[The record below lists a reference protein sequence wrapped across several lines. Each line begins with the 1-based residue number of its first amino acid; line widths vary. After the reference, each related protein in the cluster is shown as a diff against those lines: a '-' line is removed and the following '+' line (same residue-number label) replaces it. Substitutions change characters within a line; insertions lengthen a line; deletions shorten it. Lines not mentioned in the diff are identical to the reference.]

1 MHYTLKES
9 DKEKAEGSNGAGA
22 LQQKL
27 LESRSIVISGEIN
40 QELAQ
45 KVITQMI
52 LLQSVSNDPIKL
64 YINSQGGHV
73 EAGDTIHDFIKFIR
87 PEVHVIGTGW
97 VASAGITIFLAAKK
111 EHRYSLPNTR
121 FMIHQPLGGVRGQAT
136 DIEIEAREIIRMLD
150 RVNKLIADATG
161 QPLEKVKKRYR
172 PQLLD
177 VSGRSAGL
185 RHCGQI
191 DYPLRRAEARLSTH
205 AVYVSG
211 GGFALP
217 DLHSLAFYP
226 RLTHDKAARLALFH
240 NRACLPSQWCY
251 PWRIN

>member
-1 MHYTLKES
+1 MHYSQKDRDNT
-9 DKEKAEGSNGAGA
+9 DKAEGKNGTGA

-27 LESRSIVISGEIN
+27 FESRSIIISGEID
-40 QELAQ
+40 QTLAE

-87 PEVHVIGTGW
+87 PDVHVIGTGW

-111 EHRYSLPNTR
+111 ENRYALPNTR

-136 DIEIEAREIIRMLD
+136 DIEIEAREIIRMLE

-161 QPLEKVKKRYR
+161 QPLEKVKKDTDRNFWMS
-172 PQLLD
+172 PSEALD
-177 VSGRSAGL
+177 YGIVGK
-185 RHCGQI
+185 I
-191 DYPLRRAEARLSTH
+191 ITH
-205 AVYVSG
+205 YD
-211 GGFALP
+211 
-217 DLHSLAFYP
+217 DLKL
-226 RLTHDKAARLALFH
+226 D
-240 NRACLPSQWCY
+240 
-251 PWRIN
+251 

>member
-9 DKEKAEGSNGAGA
+9 DKDKAEGSNGAGA

-121 FMIHQPLGGVRGQAT
+121 FMIHQPLGGAQGQAS
-136 DIEIEAREIIRMLD
+136 DIEITAREILKTKRELYEILS
-150 RVNKLIADATG
+150 VHSG
-161 QPLEKVKKRYR
+161 VPVKKIEKDADRDYW
-172 PQLLD
+172 L
-177 VSGRSAGL
+177 SAREAKDYGL
-185 RHCGQI
+185 I
-191 DYPLRRAEARLSTH
+191 DEVLSK
-205 AVYVSG
+205 
-211 GGFALP
+211 
-217 DLHSLAFYP
+217 
-226 RLTHDKAARLALFH
+226 RDK
-240 NRACLPSQWCY
+240 
-251 PWRIN
+251 